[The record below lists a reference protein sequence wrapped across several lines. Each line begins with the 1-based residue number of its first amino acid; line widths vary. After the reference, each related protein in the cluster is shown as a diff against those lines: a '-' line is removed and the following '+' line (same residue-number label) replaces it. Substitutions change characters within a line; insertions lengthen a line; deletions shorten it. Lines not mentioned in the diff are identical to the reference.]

1 MERISQAEIL
11 IQFMKFDIL
20 TLFPE
25 MLAATLDTSI
35 IGRAKQAGILDVNYI
50 NIRDFSANKHKK
62 VDDYPYGGGT
72 GMVMTCQPIFDA
84 YKSIVDGLDYKPK
97 TIYLTPQGKLFRQ
110 SVAKILAKS
119 EQHIILICGHYEGI
133 DQRVL
138 DEIVDME
145 LSIGDY
151 VLTGGEIAAMAV
163 VDAVG
168 RLVDGVLPNEDAH
181 NKESLNDSL
190 LEHPQYTRPAEWR
203 GQIVPEVLTNGNH
216 AEIEKW
222 KREQSMVNTFN
233 KRKSMLR
240 NAKLSASEQE
250 FLENLK
256 K

>member
-1 MERISQAEIL
+1 MR
-11 IQFMKFDIL
+11 FDIL

-25 MLAATLDTSI
+25 MLAGTLGDSI
-35 IGRAKQAGILDVNYI
+35 IGRAKNAGILEINYI
-50 NIRDFSANKHKK
+50 NIRDFSANKHRK

-84 YKSIVDGLDYKPK
+84 YRSVADGLEYKPL
-97 TIYLTPQGKLFRQ
+97 TIYLTPQGKVFRQ
-110 SVAKILAKS
+110 SVAKKLTK
-119 EQHIILICGHYEGI
+119 ERHIILICGHYEGV

-145 LSIGDY
+145 LSVGDF

-181 NKESLNDSL
+181 CKESLNGSL
-190 LEHPQYTRPAEWR
+190 LEHPQYTRPAEWN
-203 GQIVPEVLTNGNH
+203 GKAVPEVLLNGNH

-222 KREQSMVNTFN
+222 KREQSIAVTAK
-233 KRKSMLR
+233 KRRSMLR
-240 NAKLSASEQE
+240 NAKLSEVE
-250 FLENLK
+250 RRNVDGMK
-256 K
+256 NVK

>member
-1 MERISQAEIL
+1 
-11 IQFMKFDIL
+11 MKFSIL

-25 MLAATLDTSI
+25 MLAATLDDSI
-35 IGRAKQAGILDVNYI
+35 IGRAKNAGILEINYI
-50 NIRDFSANKHKK
+50 NIRDFSTNKHKK

-84 YKSIVDGLDYKPK
+84 YQSIVKDLPYKPK

-110 SVAKILAKS
+110 SVAKRLTK
-119 EQHIILICGHYEGI
+119 EQHIILICGHYEGV

-145 LSIGDY
+145 LSVGDF

-168 RLVDGVLPNEDAH
+168 RLIDGVLPNEDAH
-181 NKESLNDSL
+181 SKESLNNSL
-190 LEHPQYTRPAEWR
+190 LEHPQYTRPFDWN
-203 GQIVPEVLTNGNH
+203 GKTVPEVLLNGNH

-222 KREQSMVNTFN
+222 KREQSIITTHT

-240 NAKLSASEQE
+240 NAKLSDSERRS
-250 FLENLK
+250 LTPP
-256 K
+256 